1 MRMIRTTNVIQSTGN
16 FWVELICRE
25 HVVPPHLI
33 RNQKDVASVL
43 SLLLLGKL
51 VSGATRSTVGSR
63 SPPGSSSST
72 GRPRRIFSPHSFTF
86 IHCWSGVTSPCVAL
100 LCCLL
105 HIART
110 CSSRVGN
117 VCGGGGWNARCARA
131 ADGNGTGTGFADRVG
146 RVAVEVEKPQC
157 RRRPRTIC
165 TPRVGKEPFSLSL
178 DSCLLRSRC
187 WARPSRVSTL
197 RTRQKALYLCSG
209 PG

>member
-1 MRMIRTTNVIQSTGN
+1 VGGLAKSKPHELILIYISLTVPGRQKKKRKRKIRERIDRLKVTLLYFISFFLLRSMRMIRTTNVIQSTGN

-86 IHCWSGVTSPCVAL
+86 IHC
-100 LCCLL
+100 
-105 HIART
+105 
-110 CSSRVGN
+110 
-117 VCGGGGWNARCARA
+117 
-131 ADGNGTGTGFADRVG
+131 
-146 RVAVEVEKPQC
+146 
-157 RRRPRTIC
+157 
-165 TPRVGKEPFSLSL
+165 
-178 DSCLLRSRC
+178 
-187 WARPSRVSTL
+187 
-197 RTRQKALYLCSG
+197 
-209 PG
+209 